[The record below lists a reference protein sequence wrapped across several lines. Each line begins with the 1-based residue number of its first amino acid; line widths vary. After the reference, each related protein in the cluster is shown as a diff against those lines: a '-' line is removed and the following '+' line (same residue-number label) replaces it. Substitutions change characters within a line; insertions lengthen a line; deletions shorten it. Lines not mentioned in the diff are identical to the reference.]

1 MNEQIEL
8 KSVTLQD
15 AVKVTE
21 ELSLADQ
28 LRLIAT
34 LSDRLSREVE
44 ETLPLPPVEVPDQEA
59 LEQAIALYQQEE
71 ISLGR
76 AAEMARITRWELMRL
91 LKARDTPVTVQVLP
105 AEEMDERIASLNLV
119 FKDRVFAPQNDVPF

>member
-1 MNEQIEL
+1 MSKQIEL

-15 AVKVTE
+15 AIEVTE
-21 ELSLADQ
+21 ELSPADQ

-34 LSDRLSREVE
+34 LSDRLSQEVE

-76 AAEMARITRWELMRL
+76 AAEVAGITRWELMRL
-91 LKARDTPVTVQVLP
+91 LKERGTPVTVQVPP
-105 AEEMDERIASLNLV
+105 AEEIDERIAAFRARS
-119 FKDRVFAPQNDVPF
+119 R

>member
-1 MNEQIEL
+1 MSEQIKL

-15 AVKVTE
+15 AIEVTE
-21 ELSLADQ
+21 ELSPVDQ
-28 LRLIAT
+28 LRLIAA

-44 ETLPLPPVEVPDQEA
+44 ETLPLSPVEIPDQEA

-76 AAEMARITRWELMRL
+76 AAEMAGITRWELMRL
-91 LKARDTPVTVQVLP
+91 LKARGTPVTVQVPP
-105 AEEMDERIASLNLV
+105 AEEMDERVAAFRARS
-119 FKDRVFAPQNDVPF
+119 R

>member
-1 MNEQIEL
+1 MSKQIEL

-15 AVKVTE
+15 AIEVTE
-21 ELSLADQ
+21 ELSPADQ

-34 LSDRLSREVE
+34 LSDRLSQEVE

-59 LEQAIALYQQEE
+59 LEQAIALYQQEQ

-76 AAEMARITRWELMRL
+76 AAEMAGITRWELMRL
-91 LKARDTPVTVQVLP
+91 LKERGTPVAVQVSP
-105 AEEMDERIASLNLV
+105 AEEIDERIAAFRARS
-119 FKDRVFAPQNDVPF
+119 R

>member
-1 MNEQIEL
+1 MSEQIEL

-76 AAEMARITRWELMRL
+76 AAEMAGITRWELMRL
-91 LKARDTPVTVQVLP
+91 LKARGTPVTVQVLP
-105 AEEMDERIASLNLV
+105 AEEMDERIAAFRARS
-119 FKDRVFAPQNDVPF
+119 R

>member
-15 AVKVTE
+15 VLEVTE
-21 ELSLADQ
+21 ELSPADQ

-34 LSDRLSREVE
+34 LSDRLSREVK
-44 ETLPLPPVEVPDQEA
+44 ETLPLPPIEVPDQEA

-76 AAEMARITRWELMRL
+76 TAEMAGITRWELMRL
-91 LKARDTPVTVQVLP
+91 LKARGTPVTVQVLS
-105 AEEMDERIASLNLV
+105 AEEMDERIAA
-119 FKDRVFAPQNDVPF
+119 FRARTR

>member
-1 MNEQIEL
+1 MSEQIEL

-15 AVKVTE
+15 AIEVTE
-21 ELSLADQ
+21 ELSPADQ

-34 LSDRLSREVE
+34 LSDRLSQEVE

-76 AAEMARITRWELMRL
+76 AAEIAGITRWELMRL
-91 LKARDTPVTVQVLP
+91 LKARGIPVTVQVPL
-105 AEEMDERIASLNLV
+105 AEEMDERLAAFRARS
-119 FKDRVFAPQNDVPF
+119 R